1 VCRAR
6 KHNVIVHARYEFEA
20 LPVEVP
26 SFLGAD
32 AALSRVDMREDCAL
46 PASLGLV
53 LLPAP
58 FEGEPSLE
66 T

>member
-1 VCRAR
+1 M
-6 KHNVIVHARYEFEA
+6 
-20 LPVEVP
+20 EVP

-32 AALSRVDMREDCAL
+32 ATLSRVDMREDCAL
-46 PASLGLV
+46 PTSLGLV
-53 LLPAP
+53 LLSAP